1 MHALADRLEFAP
13 PPTPGMVRS
22 MGLALLAHAFL
33 LAALTLGVQ
42 WKRETLAV
50 TAEAE
55 LWSALPQQAAP
66 SLVEPPSEPLEP
78 TRPVKAEPLQSDAD
92 IALAQE
98 KLRLKTEKQLEL
110 ERRNKAQLKQE
121 KRDQEI
127 KAAQDK
133 KKSELD
139 AKRKETLKA
148 QEEAK
153 RMDAQRAD
161 NLKRIAGLAGA
172 TGASTSSGT
181 ALRSSGPS
189 ANYGGRVS
197 ASIKPN
203 IVFTDDI
210 AGNPVA
216 EVEVRAAANGTII
229 SRKLTK
235 SSGVKSWDEAVLK
248 AIDKTDRLPPDSDGQ
263 VPSSL
268 IISFKPK
275 D

>member
-42 WKRETLAV
+42 WKRETLTV

-55 LWSALPQQAAP
+55 LWSAVPQQAAP
-66 SLVEPPSEPLEP
+66 RLIEP
-78 TRPVKAEPLQSDAD
+78 TPEPVKALTPPPPPQAQPKPTDAD
-92 IALAQE
+92 IALERE
-98 KLRLKTEKQLEL
+98 KLHQKKLQELEKQRSEQV
-110 ERRNKAQLKQE
+110 KQKQLQD
-121 KRDQEI
+121 KRDQDK
-127 KAAQDK
+127 KAAEDK
-133 KKSELD
+133 KKSE
-139 AKRKETLKA
+139 
-148 QEEAK
+148 QEVK
-153 RMDAQRAD
+153 KLDAQRAD

-172 TGASTSSGT
+172 AGASTSTGT

-189 ANYGGRVS
+189 AGYGGRVS
-197 ASIKPN
+197 ARIKPN

-210 AGNPVA
+210 VGNPIA
-216 EVEVRAAANGTII
+216 EVEVRAAANGTIV
-229 SRKLTK
+229 SRKLTR

-248 AIDKTDRLPPDSDGQ
+248 AIDKTDKLPPDSDGQ
-263 VPSSL
+263 VPGAL
-268 IISFKPK
+268 IIFFKPK

>member
-1 MHALADRLEFAP
+1 
-13 PPTPGMVRS
+13 
-22 MGLALLAHAFL
+22 
-33 LAALTLGVQ
+33 
-42 WKRETLAV
+42 
-50 TAEAE
+50 
-55 LWSALPQQAAP
+55 
-66 SLVEPPSEPLEP
+66 
-78 TRPVKAEPLQSDAD
+78 
-92 IALAQE
+92 
-98 KLRLKTEKQLEL
+98 LRLKTEKRQEL
-110 ERRNKAQLKQE
+110 ERRYQAQLKQE

-133 KKSELD
+133 KKSEQD
-139 AKRKETLKA
+139 AKRKEALKA

-161 NLKRIAGLAGA
+161 NLKRITGLAGA

-189 ANYGGRVS
+189 ASYGSRVS
-197 ASIKPN
+197 ARIKPN

-210 AGNPVA
+210 VGNPIA
-216 EVEVRAAANGTII
+216 EVEVRVAANGTIN

-248 AIDKTDRLPPDSDGQ
+248 AIDKTDKLPMDVDGQ

-268 IISFKPK
+268 IISFKPR

>member
-1 MHALADRLEFAP
+1 VPTP
-13 PPTPGMVRS
+13 PP
-22 MGLALLAHAFL
+22 
-33 LAALTLGVQ
+33 Q
-42 WKRETLAV
+42 
-50 TAEAE
+50 
-55 LWSALPQQAAP
+55 
-66 SLVEPPSEPLEP
+66 
-78 TRPVKAEPLQSDAD
+78 AEPVQSEAD

-98 KLRLKTEKQLEL
+98 KLRLKTEKQQEL
-110 ERRNKAQLKQE
+110 ERRYQAQLKQE

-133 KKSELD
+133 KKSEQD
-139 AKRKETLKA
+139 AKRKEALKA

-153 RMDAQRAD
+153 RMNAQRAE
-161 NLKRIAGLAGA
+161 NLKRITGLAGA

-189 ANYGGRVS
+189 ASYGSRVS
-197 ASIKPN
+197 ARIKPN

-210 AGNPVA
+210 VGNPIA
-216 EVEVRAAANGTII
+216 EVEVRVAANGTIN

-248 AIDKTDRLPPDSDGQ
+248 AIDKTDKLPTDVDGQ

-268 IISFKPK
+268 IISFKPR